1 MSEEAGDF
9 RRFFGCWTFAEDG
22 VTKTPIVTITQA
34 DIDAV
39 PQSVKDELIASGFEL
54 KPQEGLIGLEEFKEA
69 GVFTVARKEGDNFGH
84 IHYKAFREDP
94 ENNPLKTSTGKLEIW
109 CKGLKDMV
117 AGYGFTTINAFP
129 SYNPSFDGYEQMK
142 SEGKYEFQV
151 INPHYQRRSHTI
163 LDNVKMM
170 REAFPNPVLMNAS
183 DAKAKGI
190 VDGDTVMLS
199 NEHGAILRKACI
211 VEGMMPGV
219 LGVMH
224 GCWVDVD
231 EKTENKV
238 DRAGA
243 DNYLIA
249 SKATGQRI
257 SAWNS
262 TLCNLEKYTGTPL
275 DADVNMNS
283 REL

>member
-1 MSEEAGDF
+1 MTLD
-9 RRFFGCWTFAEDG
+9 
-22 VTKTPIVTITQA
+22 
-34 DIDAV
+34 
-39 PQSVKDELIASGFEL
+39 
-54 KPQEGLIGLEEFKEA
+54 EFKKA
-69 GVFTVARKEGDNFGH
+69 GVYTVERKEGDNFGH

-94 ENNPLKTSTGKLEIW
+94 VANPLKTASGKLEIH
-109 CKGLKDMV
+109 CQGLKDMV
-117 AGYGFTTINAFP
+117 AGYGYTTIEAYP
-129 SYNPSFDGYEQMK
+129 TYNPCLDGYEQMK
-142 SEGKYEFQV
+142 AEGKYEFQV
-151 INPHYQRRSHTI
+151 INPHYLRRSHTI
-163 LDNVKMM
+163 LDNVKML

-183 DAKAKGI
+183 DAKAKGV
-190 VDGDTVMLS
+190 VDGDTVMMS
-199 NEHGAILRKACI
+199 NEHGAILRKVCI

-231 EKTENKV
+231 EASENKV

-262 TLCNLEKYTGTPL
+262 TLCNLEKYSGTPL
-275 DADVNMNS
+275 EDDVNMNS
-283 REL
+283 RLIEF